1 MHQYQPVWGN
11 MRQGI
16 ESGTRHFADAVKTQ
30 RRLKEQER
38 QFDIAQQL
46 KQEEFDA
53 SKSQFQQNLEETKRQ
68 ADMGFDIS
76 KQELALR
83 NQEFGLKQ
91 QGAQMKKE
99 QYDYG
104 NKMRDAKKGIGK
116 EVAQFY
122 KKVGDKESQ
131 YRNVLE
137 DQPWYEKAYRDA
149 FDWNPMVESRE
160 EAASRQTGYDMID
173 QFQPNLIEGY
183 GGIAPE
189 EAFRATQQY
198 FPSQFGESE
207 NIDSGMSPLM
217 YGGINQFGGG

>member
-1 MHQYQPVWGN
+1 MHQYQPQWHNFRDSVQNW
-11 MRQGI
+11 R
-16 ESGTRHFADAVKTQ
+16 K
-30 RRLKEQER
+30 LKEQDK
-38 QFDIAQQL
+38 QFNVAQGL
-46 KQEEFDA
+46 LREEFDA
-53 SKSQFQQNLEETKRQ
+53 SKSQFQQNLTETKRQ

-76 KQELALR
+76 KKELALR
-83 NQEFGLKQ
+83 GQEFGLKEQ
-91 QGAQMKKE
+91 EAKMRKE

-104 NKMRDAKKGIGK
+104 LKMRDATKGITR
-116 EVAQFY
+116 EVAQFGQ
-122 KKVGDKESQ
+122 KKGDKESQ

-137 DQPWYEKAYRDA
+137 DQPWYEKAYRNA

-160 EAASRQTGYDMID
+160 EAAARQTGYDKID

-207 NIDSGMSPLM
+207 SIDLGMSPLM

>member
-1 MHQYQPVWGN
+1 
-11 MRQGI
+11 
-16 ESGTRHFADAVKTQ
+16 
-30 RRLKEQER
+30 
-38 QFDIAQQL
+38 
-46 KQEEFDA
+46 
-53 SKSQFQQNLEETKRQ
+53 
-68 ADMGFDIS
+68 
-76 KQELALR
+76 
-83 NQEFGLKQ
+83 
-91 QGAQMKKE
+91 MKKE

-104 NKMRDAKKGIGK
+104 NKMRDATKGITR
-116 EVAQFY
+116 EVSQFY
-122 KKVGDKESQ
+122 KKKADKESQ

-198 FPSQFGESE
+198 FPSQLGESE

>member
-1 MHQYQPVWGN
+1 MHQYQPQWHNFRDSVQNW
-11 MRQGI
+11 R
-16 ESGTRHFADAVKTQ
+16 K
-30 RRLKEQER
+30 LKEQDK
-38 QFDIAQQL
+38 QFNVAQGL
-46 KQEEFDA
+46 LREEFDA
-53 SKSQFQQNLEETKRQ
+53 SKSQFQQNLTETKRQ

-76 KQELALR
+76 KKELALR
-83 NQEFGLKQ
+83 GQEFGLKEQ
-91 QGAQMKKE
+91 EAKMRKE
-99 QYDYG
+99 QYDYD
-104 NKMRDAKKGIGK
+104 NKMRDATKGITR
-116 EVAQFY
+116 EVAQFGQ
-122 KKVGDKESQ
+122 KKGDKESQ

-137 DQPWYEKAYRDA
+137 DQPWYEKAYRNA

-160 EAASRQTGYDMID
+160 EAAARQTGYDKID

-207 NIDSGMSPLM
+207 SIDLGMSPLM